1 MPLLPLFRSKHAAK
15 TKEKEPV
22 KSPFFESFP
31 SGIKVLFDPPEAT
44 LDVVFVH
51 GLTGDR
57 ERTWTSPI
65 TGVCWPRDILPNFL
79 PDTRVLTFG
88 YDAYVVRKHGEVA
101 EIDISHHARDL
112 LNALVNER
120 QDHASATRPI
130 IFVPHS
136 LGGVLCKDALRA
148 SEASGDMHLESIA
161 SCTLGIAFVGTPHGG
176 SWLATWAKLPV
187 TILDILKRTD
197 VTLLSLLKPN
207 SEVLARIHDDFLSMI
222 RRRGSDHRPIEI
234 ACFYE
239 TLPLLGRVQI
249 VDQPSATIPGFN
261 NISIHADHR
270 DVARFA
276 SAEHPGCKS
285 IVGVLERWARQ
296 GPANGGLNAEAEAF
310 LETLSFSEMGVR
322 QAIIERAESG
332 TCNWILQDSVYKA
345 WANCERLGESHGLL
359 WIKGKPGSGKSTLMK
374 HIAYKTPKPKGTVRL
389 VFFFNARG
397 AEQER
402 NAQGLFKTFLHQLI
416 IESPFMRNRLLALFR
431 KKRAMAGKRGIIWS
445 PAELRDMFFDTI
457 QFNSRTP
464 VEIFVDALDECN
476 DDEVRAIIAAFETCA
491 ANYVAKGSRNLKICW
506 SSRYYPYISIG
517 HGFEIKVESMNLE
530 DIALYVNRYLA
541 RSTRQESLRSLE
553 PMIVKKSKGV
563 FLWGVLV
570 VNKICKLADK
580 GLPIARI
587 ERVIHDLPEELSRL
601 YSDIF
606 ATLDPEL
613 VEDTASL
620 MYLVLYATRPLDTD
634 ELRLGIEF
642 MRQCYPAAL
651 QNFASLTEQVSY
663 FQLFITELS
672 GGLLEVV
679 DSGVLVGRRPDRTQ
693 PQVDL
698 EEVLGVKDYAQH
710 EDVPERDPIVPTN
723 DDGDV
728 ETRWIVQVI
737 HETVR
742 DFMMADGVCHLPG
755 RSSPLAMDASMGHF
769 RLYQMCKRIMTTGE
783 LSCVITE
790 RQCNDLFSSTP
801 DPVTKG
807 SQWLGTTI
815 AEYVLENICFHLAKC
830 GFWDPNYVRQY
841 HNPVPPDL
849 SDEFEPPLLTQV
861 LLRWHCIRVASQRPA
876 GRRHPFS
883 GGSDLEFNFDS
894 VRYAQPVLESM
905 NLSWNQFDAC
915 ASDAH
920 MCLWALRTYS
930 TYTHHHTLQAALAAV
945 AHHGNERALADF
957 LEYHNL
963 DHASRAHEIWRF
975 GVKPL
980 QMAVD
985 SGRLPVV
992 KLLLEHGVMVNPSGS
1007 IWGKTPLGMAVERGM
1022 SSIVLE
1028 LLKHGADVHQPSNFR
1043 LPLHTAASQGYS
1055 DIVQMILNHGADV
1068 RAKSDEGQNAYEVA
1082 LQAGHLEI
1090 AEMLKHLIAEDED
1103 QNTKPTM
1110 SLATALMDREQSQAE
1125 QPTETGA
1132 FHMVKSLQSKDICA
1146 ASSSA
1151 QPLETHMLTQEEG

>member
-1 MPLLPLFRSKHAAK
+1 MALIGKRRNWRRA
-15 TKEKEPV
+15 PV
-22 KSPFFESFP
+22 FESFP

-57 ERTWTSPI
+57 ERTWTSP
-65 TGVCWPRDILPNFL
+65 TPE
-79 PDTRVLTFG
+79 VLTFG

-101 EIDISHHARDL
+101 QIDISHHAKDL
-112 LNALVNER
+112 LNTLVNER

-130 IFVPHS
+130 IFVAHS

-148 SEASGDMHLESIA
+148 SEVSGDMHLESIT
-161 SCTLGIAFVGTPHGG
+161 SCTWGIAFIGTPHGG

-222 RRRGSDHRPIEI
+222 RRRGSDHRQIEI

-239 TLPLLGRVQI
+239 TMPLLGRVQI

-276 SAEHPGCKS
+276 SADHPGCKS
-285 IVGVLERWARQ
+285 IIGVLGRWARR
-296 GPANGGLNAEAEAF
+296 GAADGGLNADAEAF

-332 TCNWILQDSVYKA
+332 TCNWILQNPAYKA
-345 WANCERLGESHGLL
+345 WANCEDLDKSHGLL
-359 WIKGKPGSGKSTLMK
+359 WVKGKPGSGKSTLMK
-374 HIAYKTPKPKGTVRL
+374 HIASKTPKPKGTVRL

-397 AEQER
+397 TEQER
-402 NAQGLFKTFLHQLI
+402 NAEGLFKTFLHQLI
-416 IESPFMRNRLLALFR
+416 NESLFMRNRLLTLFR

-445 PAELRDMFFDTI
+445 SAELRNIFFDTV
-457 QFNSRTP
+457 QFNSRAP
-464 VEIFVDALDECN
+464 VEIFIDALDECN
-476 DDEVRAIIAAFETCA
+476 DEEVRAIIAAFETCA
-491 ANYVAKGSRNLKICW
+491 AVYMAKGSRNLKICW
-506 SSRYYPYISIG
+506 SSRYYPYISIV
-517 HGFEIKVESMNLE
+517 HGFEIKVDNMNLE
-530 DIALYVNRYLA
+530 DIALYVSRHLA
-541 RSTRQESLRSLE
+541 RSRRRESLRCLE
-553 PMIVKKSKGV
+553 PIIVKKSKGV

-587 ERVIHDLPEELSRL
+587 QKVIHDLPDELSTL

-613 VEDTASL
+613 AEDTASL

-651 QNFASLTEQVSY
+651 HDFACLTEQVSY

-679 DSGVLVGRRPDRTQ
+679 DSGVPVGRRPQ
-693 PQVDL
+693 SSADL
-698 EEVLGVKDYAQH
+698 EVMLGVKDYAH
-710 EDVPERDPIVPTN
+710 DTLPEEKNPQVPTQE
-723 DDGDV
+723 DSDV
-728 ETRWIVQVI
+728 ETRWIVHVI

-755 RSSPLAMDASMGHF
+755 RSSPLAMDSSMGHF
-769 RLYQMCKRIMTTGE
+769 RLYQMCSRIITTDE

-790 RQCNDLFSSTP
+790 RQCNDLFTSTP
-801 DPVTKG
+801 DLVTKG

-815 AEYVLENICFHLAKC
+815 AKYVLENICFHLVNS
-830 GFWDPNYVRQY
+830 GFWDPAYLRQY
-841 HNPVPPDL
+841 RKPLPPDL
-849 SDEFEPPLLTQV
+849 SNEFRTEHLTQV

-876 GRRHPFS
+876 GRRHAIL
-883 GGSDLEFNFDS
+883 GNGLEFNFDT
-894 VRYAQPVLESM
+894 VRFAQPVMESM

-920 MCLWALRTYS
+920 MCLWTLRMHFACTGY
-930 TYTHHHTLQAALAAV
+930 HTLQAAVAAV
-945 AHHGNERALADF
+945 AHHGSDSTLAEF
-957 LEYHNL
+957 LQFHNRR
-963 DHASRAHEIWRF
+963 RAHQRLGPLEISRL
-975 GVKPL
+975 GVTPL

-985 SGRLPVV
+985 SGRPPVV
-992 KLLLEHGVMVNPSGS
+992 KMLLEHGVLINPSGS
-1007 IWGKTPLGMAVERGM
+1007 IWGKTPLGVAVERGM
-1022 SSIVLE
+1022 SSIVFE
-1028 LLKHGADVHQPSNFR
+1028 LVKHGANVNLPSNFR
-1043 LPLHTAASQGYS
+1043 LPLISAASQGYS
-1055 DIVQMILNHGADV
+1055 DIVQMMLDHGADV
-1068 RAKSDEGQNAYEVA
+1068 HAKSDEGQNAYEVA
-1082 LQAGHLEI
+1082 LQAGHVKI
-1090 AEMLKHLIAEDED
+1090 AEMLKDLVAEDED
-1103 QNTKPTM
+1103 QNTKSTID
-1110 SLATALMDREQSQAE
+1110 LATAPVHYEQSQAE
-1125 QPTETGA
+1125 HPTETGA
-1132 FHMVKSLQSKDICA
+1132 FQPFKTPQSQEICA
-1146 ASSSA
+1146 ESSSA
-1151 QPLETHMLTQEEG
+1151 QQLETHMLMQGED